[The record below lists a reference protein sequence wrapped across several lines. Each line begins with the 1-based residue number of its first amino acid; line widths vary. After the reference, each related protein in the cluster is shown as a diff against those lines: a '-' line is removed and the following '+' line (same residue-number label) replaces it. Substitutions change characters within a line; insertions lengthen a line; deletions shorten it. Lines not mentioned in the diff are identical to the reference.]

1 MIIFAETY
9 FKTIGGCMETYRI
22 NLTEDEREQL
32 HRLTK
37 KGKTTVK
44 RVRNAL
50 ILLNCDESS
59 PHKRLSNEVL
69 AQALNIG
76 TRTIDRVKKTFV
88 EEGMEIVLN
97 GRPRQRKYDKKIDGE
112 AEAYLIALC
121 CSEAPK
127 GYGKWSLRL
136 LADKMVEL
144 NYVESIS
151 HETVRRV
158 LKKRVKALEK
168 YRMGNTTGTKQRF
181 CSSNGKGT

>member
-1 MIIFAETY
+1 MA
-9 FKTIGGCMETYRI
+9 TYRI
-22 NLTEDEREQL
+22 ILSDEEREQL
-32 HRLTK
+32 QKLTK

-50 ILLNCDESS
+50 ILLNCDEATTNQ
-59 PHKRLSNEVL
+59 HLSNEVL

-88 EEGMEIVLN
+88 EEGMDTLLN
-97 GRPRQRKYDKKIDGE
+97 GKPRQRKYDKKIDGD
-112 AEAYLIALC
+112 AEAHLIALC

-127 GYGKWSLRL
+127 GYGKWSLRM

-144 NYVESIS
+144 KYIDSIS

-168 YRMGNTTGTKQRF
+168 YRMGNTSRK
-181 CSSNGKGT
+181 